1 MLWCA
6 YILLHVTLELDF
18 FGRCVDT
25 ARVQEEEEQKEQKE
39 QEEEDEGPNF
49 PAVSSADVRP
59 P

>member
-25 ARVQEEEEQKEQKE
+25 ARVQEEKEREE
-39 QEEEDEGPNF
+39 QEEEEEGPNF

>member
-25 ARVQEEEEQKEQKE
+25 ARVQKEEEEEEQ
-39 QEEEDEGPNF
+39 EEEGPNF